1 MKKRGILAVNLAVL
15 LFGLAGLFAK
25 WIRLPAIAIT
35 FGRVLF
41 SSLALGLYLLL
52 RRQSVRVARP
62 GDRLLLAAAGGI
74 LALHWWAFL
83 QSIQLS
89 SVAIGTITFSSFP
102 LFVTFLEPLLFRQ
115 KLERR
120 NVFIAL
126 LILIGVLI
134 TVPEFSLD
142 NHVFAGILI
151 GMLSALGPSAS
162 DADGAGPAH
171 APGSGPAAGPR
182 RDHHGSGPHAV
193 HQQPENAARPA
204 GRGLFLPGDGLRD
217 PVCPAASWRDPHAS
231 GDPWRGDHRRRRDR
245 RPAPGKIGAGE
256 TALRAARRKP
266 LLRETEKALGRGGA
280 ILPAGGGDPDLHLA
294 GRLCHQNGDAGEIQ
308 PVGGK

>member
-115 KLERR
+115 RLERR

-142 NHVFAGILI
+142 NRVFAGILI
-151 GMLSALGPSAS
+151 GMLSALAYAVLTLINKKLAGSLSGTVTAFWEQASA
-162 DADGAGPAH
+162 ALVLLPLMLT
-171 APGSGPAAGPR
+171 
-182 RDHHGSGPHAV
+182 V
-193 HQQPENAARPA
+193 QVRPT
-204 GRGLFLPGDGLRD
+204 LPDLALLLSLG
-217 PVCPAASWRDPHAS
+217 V
-231 GDPWRGDHRRRRDR
+231 
-245 RPAPGKIGAGE
+245 IT
-256 TALRAARRKP
+256 TALAHTLFISSLKTLPAQLAGVCSSLETVYGILFALLLLGEIP
-266 LLRETEKALGRGGA
+266 TLREILGAVIIVGA
-280 ILPAGGGDPDLHLA
+280 VIAAQLRA
-294 GRLCHQNGDAGEIQ
+294 
-308 PVGGK
+308 K

>member
-102 LFVTFLEPLLFRQ
+102 LFVTFLEPS
-115 KLERR
+115 LELPEKVQAAVTEEQLADWRE
-120 NVFIAL
+120 VFDEVKNRSVYHGKAL
-126 LILIGVLI
+126 
-134 TVPEFSLD
+134 E
-142 NHVFAGILI
+142 AE
-151 GMLSALGPSAS
+151 SALELDDIKRPQRLEQLL
-162 DADGAGPAH
+162 AD
-171 APGSGPAAGPR
+171 
-182 RDHHGSGPHAV
+182 
-193 HQQPENAARPA
+193 
-204 GRGLFLPGDGLRD
+204 
-217 PVCPAASWRDPHAS
+217 W
-231 GDPWRGDHRRRRDR
+231 
-245 RPAPGKIGAGE
+245 
-256 TALRAARRKP
+256 
-266 LLRETEKALGRGGA
+266 KAEYIRCQG
-280 ILPAGGGDPDLHLA
+280 
-294 GRLCHQNGDAGEIQ
+294 
-308 PVGGK
+308 

>member
-115 KLERR
+115 RLERR

-151 GMLSALGPSAS
+151 GMLSALAYAVLTLINKKLAGSLSGTVTAFWEQASA
-162 DADGAGPAH
+162 ALVLLPLMLT
-171 APGSGPAAGPR
+171 
-182 RDHHGSGPHAV
+182 V
-193 HQQPENAARPA
+193 QVRPTLPDLA
-204 GRGLFLPGDGLRD
+204 LLLGLG
-217 PVCPAASWRDPHAS
+217 V
-231 GDPWRGDHRRRRDR
+231 
-245 RPAPGKIGAGE
+245 IT
-256 TALRAARRKP
+256 TALAHTLFISSLKTLPAQLAGVCSSLETVYGILFALLLLGEIP
-266 LLRETEKALGRGGA
+266 TLREILGAVIIVGA
-280 ILPAGGGDPDLHLA
+280 VIAAQLRA
-294 GRLCHQNGDAGEIQ
+294 
-308 PVGGK
+308 K